1 MFKRYPEITEQS
13 TWEDVDEA
21 LYQFEHPFYR
31 YCASGAG
38 CDPSIEYPE
47 WTSERERLTR
57 LWLDKHPGPTPVE
70 EKPTKLFDKLLSL
83 FTTKD

>member
-38 CDPSIEYPE
+38 CDPSIEYPG
-47 WTSERERLTR
+47 WASERERLTR
-57 LWLDKHPGPTPVE
+57 LWLDKHPMPWPGGRKTYQ
-70 EKPTKLFDKLLSL
+70 TF
-83 FTTKD
+83 